1 MKIVYVYDPQTKE
14 YLGEAVAQVN
24 PMNAEEFL
32 MPADAVEDRPP
43 EAEDN
48 QVAVYEGQWKLKP
61 DFRGQTIW
69 QDYETSQE
77 VTEIGEI
84 PEGWSLQRPEKPL
97 NMCKEE
103 ALQML
108 KSLKYTVNNHG
119 VTGDITLSGGSSHK
133 ADISLESISNIQGLI
148 MAYQAGIL
156 TDPTNYTFADNST
169 VPITVEDCRNI
180 GASMMAVK
188 DTVHHQV
195 LDAKHAVMEATD
207 AQTINTLITQTQT
220 VLSAYIKA
228 IL

>member
-1 MKIVYVYDPQTKE
+1 
-14 YLGEAVAQVN
+14 
-24 PMNAEEFL
+24 

-156 TDPTNYTFADNST
+156 TDPTNYTFADNQT
-169 VPITVEDCRNI
+169 VRITAEDCTKI
-180 GASMMAVK
+180 GANIIAIK
-188 DTVHHQV
+188 DAVHHKV
-195 LDAKHAVMEATD
+195 LNAKQAVTQARD
-207 AQTINTLITQTQT
+207 AQTIETILAQTQDT
-220 VLSAYIKA
+220 LKTYMHT
-228 IL
+228 